1 MKNKKRNLIIIF
13 ITLFVIIGIML
24 IKHFNSNVPNG
35 WYLKNTYYYEDGA
48 IGDYFSFYIY
58 YYDKNIESY
67 KNYKKVGD
75 KVESIKERFEQ
86 CSILSH
92 YKDWLWDDKTFD
104 GDDLFFLKEYSKEKY
119 DLYYYDK
126 ETKQLFLVEDHCD

>member
-1 MKNKKRNLIIIF
+1 MKNKKRNLIIIS

-86 CSILSH
+86 SSILSH

-104 GDDLFFLKEYSKEKY
+104 GDDLFFLKEYSKEEY

-126 ETKQLFLVEDHCD
+126 ETKQLFLVENHCD